1 MYLKKFLAR
10 FLGLNVA
17 NVVSAAKTR
26 FAPCRVNRSQ
36 NPQFREVLMNCI
48 MKKFVAS
55 IARLNPAG
63 SLSAIQKLVLA
74 NLSSRKRGAGM
85 QPLLLTFTLMVAAFW
100 VSPAAVTA
108 QEMVEDPATGQTWT
122 APQYGGT
129 ITQAVV
135 VFPPS
140 CSNWW
145 NLGWAPHF
153 ISGVVERLAFAD
165 WAKSR
170 EIWDGR
176 VYVVQTPEMSRG
188 NLTESWSMPDA
199 TTWIWNIRKGVNWHD
214 KAPMNGRLFDAKDV
228 EWNYHRYFGMGEF
241 SEDGPNAAVGGIHY
255 GMDVASVTATDQW
268 TIEIKLNKPDIDMPG
283 KLLNNYFFVHAPEQ
297 IEQYGDAKD
306 CTTLVGTG
314 PFELAEVVEGSSAT
328 WQKNP
333 KYWAMDEKFPQN
345 RLPYIDE
352 LKSLLIP
359 DMAARLAGLRTGR
372 IDIMGNTGDA
382 YINSVDDMQSL
393 QRSRPDI
400 DIWPAYITQGGV
412 FFLNWTLPPLDD
424 VRVRKAL
431 QMAVDREGIAKSF
444 FKGFGVPAPYGIAQ
458 QDGGVYSWP
467 FEDWPDDVKREYE
480 YHPEEAEAMLDAAGY
495 KRGADGY
502 RFKLKLAHFDRWDET
517 YAEVIMGYF
526 EAIGVE
532 SELRVM
538 PVAEFGTLSKPET
551 QHDYALVTGYYG
563 WWGSPG
569 FLGYT
574 LSTVSSAD
582 GSNSTVNQ
590 KDPRLDKL
598 FLAAQKTTD
607 LEELKSIF
615 RQYDEI
621 CIREHCALNKSVSPL
636 FFVSQP
642 WIQGYFGEAGMG
654 WGERNTVQARIWVDQ
669 ELKAAKGN

>member
-1 MYLKKFLAR
+1 
-10 FLGLNVA
+10 
-17 NVVSAAKTR
+17 
-26 FAPCRVNRSQ
+26 
-36 NPQFREVLMNCI
+36 
-48 MKKFVAS
+48 
-55 IARLNPAG
+55 
-63 SLSAIQKLVLA
+63 
-74 NLSSRKRGAGM
+74 
-85 QPLLLTFTLMVAAFW
+85 
-100 VSPAAVTA
+100 
-108 QEMVEDPATGQTWT
+108 
-122 APQYGGT
+122 
-129 ITQAVV
+129 
-135 VFPPS
+135 
-140 CSNWW
+140 
-145 NLGWAPHF
+145 
-153 ISGVVERLAFAD
+153 
-165 WAKSR
+165 
-170 EIWDGR
+170 
-176 VYVVQTPEMSRG
+176 
-188 NLTESWSMPDA
+188 
-199 TTWIWNIRKGVNWHD
+199 
-214 KAPMNGRLFDAKDV
+214 MNGRQFDAKDV

-241 SEDGPNAAVGGIHY
+241 SEDGPNAGMGGITW
-255 GMDVASVTATDQW
+255 GMEIASVTATDQW
-268 TIEIKLNKPDIDMPG
+268 TIEIKLKRPDIDMPG
-283 KLLNNYFFVHAPEQ
+283 KMLNNYYFVHAPEQ

-328 WQKNP
+328 WKKNP

-359 DMAARLAGLRTGR
+359 DMAARLAGLRTGK

-431 QMAVDREGIAKSF
+431 QMAVDREAIAKSF
-444 FKGFGVPAPYGIAQ
+444 FKGFGVPAPYGIAK

-467 FEDWPDDVKREYE
+467 YEDWPEEVKRAYE
-480 YHPEEAEAMLDAAGY
+480 YHPEEAEALLDEAGY

-502 RFKLKLAHFDRWDET
+502 RFKLKLAHFERWDET
-517 YAEVIMGYF
+517 YAEVIMGYL

-538 PVAEFGTLSKPET
+538 PVAEFGTIRKPEM
-551 QHDYALVTGYYG
+551 QHDYAFVTGYYG

-582 GSNSTVNQ
+582 GSFTTMNQ
-590 KDPRLDKL
+590 KDSRLDKL

-621 CIREHCALNKSVSPL
+621 CIRDHCALNKSVSPL

-654 WGERNTVQARIWVDQ
+654 WGERNTFQARIWVDQ

>member
-1 MYLKKFLAR
+1 MIRGTLDNVLSGIKACFEFILNSQHPIERQKMFNQKSSSKLSATLLALI
-10 FLGLNVA
+10 LGASVFMA
-17 NVVSAAKTR
+17 GQVWAAKY
-26 FAPCRVNRSQ
+26 
-36 NPQFREVLMNCI
+36 
-48 MKKFVAS
+48 
-55 IARLNPAG
+55 
-63 SLSAIQKLVLA
+63 
-74 NLSSRKRGAGM
+74 
-85 QPLLLTFTLMVAAFW
+85 
-100 VSPAAVTA
+100 VT
-108 QEMVEDPATGQTWT
+108 DPATGETWT
-122 APQYGGT
+122 TPEYGGT

-176 VYVVQTPEMSRG
+176 VYVVQTPKMSRG
-188 NLTESWSMPDA
+188 NLAESWSMPDD
-199 TTWIWNIRKGVNWHD
+199 TTWIWNIRKGVHWHD

-241 SEDGPNAAVGGIHY
+241 KEDGPNAGMGGITY
-255 GMDVASVTATDQW
+255 GMDIASVKATDQW

-283 KLLNNYFFVHAPEQ
+283 KMLNNYFFVHAPEQ
-297 IEQYGDAKD
+297 IEKYGDAKD

-328 WQKNP
+328 WKKNP
-333 KYWAMDEKFPQN
+333 KYWATDEKFGN

-359 DMAARLAGLRTGR
+359 DMAARLAGLRTGK

-412 FFLNWTLPPLDD
+412 FFYNWTLPPTDD

-431 QMAVDREGIAKSF
+431 QMAVDREAIAKGF
-444 FKGFGVPAPYGIAQ
+444 FKGFGDPAPYGIAK
-458 QDGGVYSWP
+458 QDGGEYSWP
-467 FEDWPDDVKREYE
+467 YENWPDKVKREYE
-480 YHPEEAEAMLDAAGY
+480 YHPEEAEALLDAAGY

-502 RFKLKLAHFDRWDET
+502 RFKLKLAHFDRWDAT
-517 YAEVIMGYF
+517 YSEVIMGYL

-538 PVAEFGTLSKPET
+538 PVSEFGAIRKQE
-551 QHDYALVTGYYG
+551 HDYALVNGYYG

-582 GSNSTVNQ
+582 GSSSSINL

-615 RQYDEI
+615 RQFDEI
-621 CIREHCALNKSVSPL
+621 CIRDHCALNKSVSPL

-642 WIQGYFGEAGMG
+642 WVQGYFGEAGMG
-654 WGERNTVQARIWVDQ
+654 WGDRNTVQARLWIDQ
-669 ELKAAKGN
+669 ELKAARGH